1 MTIEALK
8 TPIKALSV
16 ALMVAAMTVGL
27 LAAVSAS
34 PVSASVPAPSA
45 TSPPAAAAAAIVP
58 STVQYITKDFF
69 GTEGQKV
76 LRTVACPTGT
86 FVVSS
91 GAGDGII
98 KSIAPLRS
106 LNAPQKLANFTAV
119 GVTAELSNPF
129 FPPGRLRIVVGC
141 APASQLAN
149 ATTQTTV
156 LPPAPPFS
164 QRRAEVRCPLLA
176 NGTPNPTPTHA
187 FGGGG
192 HFLTIDGHYSTADDF
207 MRTNT
212 VTADGRGWV
221 YQGATS
227 SRNEK
232 LIVTTQCAPMP
243 NSTVVSSSS
252 TPPFGT
258 LADPLAVC
266 PSGFTDISGGVES
279 DNGRVLH
286 SMTAFFGGWFVRSQ
300 PFGTNVT
307 VRAQC
312 VPNV

>member
-34 PVSASVPAPSA
+34 PASASVPAPSA
-45 TSPPAAAAAAIVP
+45 TSPPAAARAAIVP

-69 GTEGQKV
+69 GTTEGQKV

-119 GVTAELSNPF
+119 GVTAVLSNPF
-129 FPPGRLRIVVGC
+129 FPAGRLRIVVGC

-149 ATTQTTV
+149 ATTQSTV
-156 LPPAPPFS
+156 LPPARPFS

-176 NGTPNPTPTHA
+176 DGTATHA

-192 HFLTIDGHYSTADDF
+192 HFLTIDGHYSTASDF

-221 YQGATS
+221 YQGATES
-227 SRNEK
+227 PNEK

-243 NSTVVSSSS
+243 DSRVASSSI
-252 TPPFGT
+252 TALGGLT
-258 LADPLAVC
+258 DPLAVC
-266 PSGFTDISGGVES
+266 PSGFTDISGGVEGG
-279 DNGRVLH
+279 NAWVLH
-286 SMTAFFGGWFVRSQ
+286 SMTAFFGGWFVRSN
-300 PFGTNVT
+300 PFVT
-307 VRAQC
+307 QVVTARAQC

>member
-1 MTIEALK
+1 MQRPHSITRAL
-8 TPIKALSV
+8 T
-16 ALMVAAMTVGL
+16 VAAAAVGL

-34 PVSASVPAPSA
+34 PASASVPAPSA
-45 TSPPAAAAAAIVP
+45 TAPPAAAAAAIVP

-91 GAGDGII
+91 GAGDAII
-98 KSIAPLRS
+98 KSIAPLRG
-106 LNAPQKLANFTAV
+106 LNTPQRAANFTAV
-119 GVTAELSNPF
+119 GVTAILSNPF
-129 FPPGRLRIVVGC
+129 FPAPHRLRIVIGC

-149 ATTQTTV
+149 ATTESEV
-156 LPPAPPFS
+156 LPPGGGS
-164 QRRAEVRCPLLA
+164 QRHLEVRCPT
-176 NGTPNPTPTHA
+176 GTHA

-192 HFLTIDGHYSTADDF
+192 HFVTLDGHYSTATTDF

-227 SRNEK
+227 SPSEK
-232 LIVTTQCAPMP
+232 LLVTTQCAPMP
-243 NSTVVSSSS
+243 DSIVAEGHTDPLN
-252 TPPFGT
+252 T
-258 LADPLAVC
+258 LVLAEALAVC

-279 DNGRVLH
+279 GNAWVLH
-286 SMTAFFGGWFVRSQ
+286 SMTGFFGAWFVRSN
-300 PFGTNVT
+300 PFELRRVT
-307 VRAQC
+307 ARAQC
-312 VPNV
+312 IPIV